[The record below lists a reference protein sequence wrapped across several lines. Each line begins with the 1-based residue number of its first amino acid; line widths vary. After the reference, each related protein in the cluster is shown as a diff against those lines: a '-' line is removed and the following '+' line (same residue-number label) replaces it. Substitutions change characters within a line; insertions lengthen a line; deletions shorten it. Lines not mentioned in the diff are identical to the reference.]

1 MNIKS
6 LLIALICFAL
16 NASAYSQDA
25 TIRIRNNSLYS
36 VTVILEGT
44 DDDYD
49 GCSPTPPASYCSWIE
64 SNSFTIPASSGW
76 ATYADPSLI
85 ECAYGWA
92 NCTFTGYGA
101 CAGSGSVPSSGTWT
115 TIWRNARISINPLSG
130 CSPSTTCIEDPI
142 WGTFGGSCAG
152 FGSCGNYVTWT
163 RVTSYSGG
171 KGDQIDIEIF

>member
-6 LLIALICFAL
+6 LFIALICIAS
-16 NASAYSQDA
+16 NASAYSQNA

-49 GCSPTPPASYCSWIE
+49 GCSAPPSYYCSWIE
-64 SNSFTIPASSGW
+64 SNPITIPASSGW

-115 TIWRNARISINPLSG
+115 TIWRNARITINPLSG
-130 CSPSTTCIEDPI
+130 CTTNTTCIEDPTY
-142 WGTFGGSCAG
+142 GTFAGSCAG
-152 FGSCGNYVTWT
+152 FSVCSHYVTWT
-163 RVTSYSGG
+163 RVLSSTTP